1 MGKVIVHGGG
11 DRVVVRDTSESQS
24 EPDETNAAIREE
36 YRKLDKKKIHDEGNK
51 KSESEK
57 KKKLVL
63 PILLAAGLLIAGIC
77 AALYLILN

>member
-36 YRKLDKKKIHDEGNK
+36 YRKRDQ
-51 KSESEK
+51 
-57 KKKLVL
+57 KKLDQKKFVFL
-63 PILLAAGLLIAGIC
+63 ILLSTAVLIATIG
-77 AALYLILN
+77 ATLYFTLN